1 MTKQMMKQRETEIQ
15 AAWKQIEFFGDHWKN
30 ILHTEFPLIPIHILK
45 PFFSDQIVQA
55 SITTVE
61 NNQKQLIKENEMLK
75 LEIYML
81 KLQLEDSENRDP
93 SPYTFTPAANTIDSS
108 RS

>member
-1 MTKQMMKQRETEIQ
+1 MTKQMTKQRETEIQ
-15 AAWKQIEFFGDHWKN
+15 IAWKQIEYFGDHWKS
-30 ILHTEFPLIPIHILK
+30 ILNTDFPVVPIHILK
-45 PFFSDQIVQA
+45 PFFSELIIQA
-55 SITTVE
+55 SITTAKT
-61 NNQKQLIKENEMLK
+61 NQKNLARENEMLK

-93 SPYTFTPAANTIDSS
+93 SPYIFTPAANSIDNS

>member
-1 MTKQMMKQRETEIQ
+1 MTKQRETEIQ
-15 AAWKQIEFFGDHWKN
+15 TAWKQIEFFGNHWKS
-30 ILHTEFPLIPIHILK
+30 ILHTDFPVVPVHILK
-45 PFFSDQIVQA
+45 PFFSDLIVQA
-55 SITTVE
+55 SITTDAH
-61 NNQKQLIKENEMLK
+61 NQKNLIKENEMLK

-93 SPYTFTPAANTIDSS
+93 ASYIFTPAANTIDSS

>member
-1 MTKQMMKQRETEIQ
+1 MTKQRETEIE

-30 ILHTEFPLIPIHILK
+30 LLRTDFPIIPLHILK
-45 PFFSDQIVQA
+45 PFFSDLIVQA
-55 SITTVE
+55 SITTAE
-61 NNQKQLIKENEMLK
+61 NNQKNLIKENEMLK

-93 SPYTFTPAANTIDSS
+93 SPYIFTPAANTIDSS